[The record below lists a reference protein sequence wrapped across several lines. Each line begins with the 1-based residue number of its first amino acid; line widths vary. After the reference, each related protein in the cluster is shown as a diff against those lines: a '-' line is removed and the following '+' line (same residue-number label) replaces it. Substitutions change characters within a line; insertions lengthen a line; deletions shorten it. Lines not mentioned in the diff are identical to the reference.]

1 MAELSQRLEP
11 SQAQGLVAGTTPEV
25 SLGQG
30 GCPNDKL
37 PVVPATKPAPG
48 LDCVSLGQTDFGTD
62 PIIVETA
69 KQAEMDQ
76 RQKYCGSATR
86 TLTKSGLFVTDP
98 KRLWDRPNY

>member
-37 PVVPATKPAPG
+37 PVVPATKPAPDQ
-48 LDCVSLGQTDFGTD
+48 DCASLGQTGSGTD
-62 PIIVETA
+62 PIIDVETV

-76 RQKYCGSATR
+76 RQKWKWIS
-86 TLTKSGLFVTDP
+86 D
-98 KRLWDRPNY
+98 